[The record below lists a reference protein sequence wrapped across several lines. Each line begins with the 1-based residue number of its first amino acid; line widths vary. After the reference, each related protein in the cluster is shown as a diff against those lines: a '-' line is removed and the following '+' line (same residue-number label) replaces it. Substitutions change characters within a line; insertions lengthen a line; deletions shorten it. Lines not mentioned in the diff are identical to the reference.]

1 MKERSWYTPAEFA
14 RLVGVSH
21 VTVIKWIKKGKIK
34 AGRLPS
40 GRYTIP
46 REEVERVLKLLRG
59 G

>member
-1 MKERSWYTPAEFA
+1 MKEKNWYSPAELA

-40 GRYTIP
+40 GRYIIP
-46 REEVERVLKLLRG
+46 DDEVERILQQMRG